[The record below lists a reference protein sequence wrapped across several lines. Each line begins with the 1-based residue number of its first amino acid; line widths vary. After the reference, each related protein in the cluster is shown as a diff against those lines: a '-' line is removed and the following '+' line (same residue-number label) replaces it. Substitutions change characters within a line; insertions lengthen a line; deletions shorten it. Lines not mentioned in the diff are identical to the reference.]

1 MSNQEF
7 AGPSDFLNQVIRPA
21 LTAINL
27 DSPAAEQL
35 LLATALQESDLRAT
49 VQLGGGPALGY
60 FQMEPATHDDIWANF
75 LRYRVELA
83 ASLRDLA
90 GIAAGTPRAALLASN
105 HRYAAAMTRVHY
117 MRVPAP
123 LPPAGDAAAM
133 AAYWK
138 DHYNTA
144 GGAGS
149 TAQFMRKWASYQV
162 AALITETV

>member
-1 MSNQEF
+1 MSDQEF
-7 AGPSDFLNQVIRPA
+7 AASDFLNQVIRPA
-21 LTAINL
+21 LTAIGQ

-35 LLATALQESDLRAT
+35 LLATALQESDLRTT
-49 VQLGGGPALGY
+49 VQMGGGPALGY

-75 LRYRVELA
+75 LRYRAELA
-83 ASLRDLA
+83 SGLRRLA
-90 GIAAGTPRAALLASN
+90 GIAAGVPHAGLLASN

-123 LPPAGDAAAM
+123 LPAAGDAAAM

-149 TAQFMRKWASYQV
+149 TAQFLRKWANHRV
-162 AALITETV
+162 AALVAELV